1 MEFGID
7 SKIVYLVPDIMF
19 KTGLVES
26 PTCIQVQREVLV
38 GVAIGST
45 AQRTK
50 EMVEKARGA
59 TLFVD
64 EAYRLALSTQN
75 DFGPEAVE
83 TIMSAIEGGPETIS
97 NRPAFIFAGYPAL
110 MERFISINPGLKRRV
125 THRFNFPDY
134 SGEEIAIIFKKMCEK
149 AGLSV
154 RDLNTDLIAEQLQNY
169 TDISSENAGLACRMV
184 AACKSSLNARLTST
198 VMAGRSVSSEDTV
211 TITMADVLAALR
223 SLLYWWKMDLGDE

>member
-1 MEFGID
+1 
-7 SKIVYLVPDIMF
+7 MF
-19 KTGLVES
+19 ETGLVES

-83 TIMSAIEGGPETIS
+83 TIMSVIEGGPQTTS

-110 MERFISINPGLKRRV
+110 MERFISTNPGLKRRWPIASTSQIILAKKSLSSSRRCV
-125 THRFNFPDY
+125 TRQDRQW
-134 SGEEIAIIFKKMCEK
+134 EILI
-149 AGLSV
+149 
-154 RDLNTDLIAEQLQNY
+154 LNWLQSRGRIML
-169 TDISSENAGLACRMV
+169 TWAARMLA
-184 AACKSSLNARLTST
+184 
-198 VMAGRSVSSEDTV
+198 
-211 TITMADVLAALR
+211 
-223 SLLYWWKMDLGDE
+223 